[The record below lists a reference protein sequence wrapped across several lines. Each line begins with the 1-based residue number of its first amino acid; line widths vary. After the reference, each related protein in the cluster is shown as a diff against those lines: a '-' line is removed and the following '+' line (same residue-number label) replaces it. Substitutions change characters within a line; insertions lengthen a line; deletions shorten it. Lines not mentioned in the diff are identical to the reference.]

1 MFKLSNFPALGREQ
15 KACFT
20 GLQAYMKR
28 CVKIEFYLEYII
40 LSLIKLHQNIHLGIL
55 QSLQSRK
62 SFKCLVD
69 TLLTPTRKVPTYEVI
84 SLYQEWGKSLLALAI

>member
-28 CVKIEFYLEYII
+28 CVKIEFYLDYII
-40 LSLIKLHQNIHLGIL
+40 LLSIKLHKDIHLGIL

-69 TLLTPTRKVPTYEVI
+69 TLLTPTRKVSTYEVL